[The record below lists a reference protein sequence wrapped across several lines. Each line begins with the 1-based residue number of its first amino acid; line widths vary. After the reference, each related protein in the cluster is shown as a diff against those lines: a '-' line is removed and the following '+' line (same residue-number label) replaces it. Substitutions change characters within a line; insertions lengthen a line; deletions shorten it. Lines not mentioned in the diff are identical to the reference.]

1 VIYIEII
8 KNLVNCI
15 YYIFNKKDKESM
27 IKPSHYSE
35 IKTGRSNSND
45 WLNKYYPEFYK
56 YVQTQYEG
64 IELKTAL
71 YMFYN
76 DIDSVPLCKTCKKPV
91 KFHGYTYEILWFCRN
106 L

>member
-1 VIYIEII
+1 M
-8 KNLVNCI
+8 
-15 YYIFNKKDKESM
+15 DKPQDYKS
-27 IKPSHYSE
+27 IV
-35 IKTGRSNSND
+35 TGRSSLGD
-45 WLNKYYPEFYK
+45 WLNKNYNEFYEYLCEK
-56 YVQTQYEG
+56 YPNNHIKE
-64 IELKTAL
+64 AL